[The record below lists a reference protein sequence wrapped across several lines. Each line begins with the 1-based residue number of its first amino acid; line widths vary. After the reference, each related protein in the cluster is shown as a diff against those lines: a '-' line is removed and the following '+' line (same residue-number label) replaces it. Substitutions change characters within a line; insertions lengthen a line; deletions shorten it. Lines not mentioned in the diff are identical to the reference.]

1 MTRDEEIQATG
12 SDMLRH
18 FLAAFRYRADKVLHN
33 IPESFPEY
41 EVGGGVRKPVEI
53 LSHMSDVLVFL
64 CAAVKEEDPPE
75 DRGKVADW
83 TTETAR
89 FENILVDLN
98 EAFLSVEDMKRDTQ
112 ERMLQGP
119 LSDAMTHVGQL
130 ALIRRLAGAP
140 LPPENFFAAD
150 IRTGSP

>member
-1 MTRDEEIQATG
+1 MTPGEQTKATG

-18 FLAAFRYRADKVLHN
+18 FLAAFRYRADKVLHDV
-33 IPESFPEY
+33 PESFPEY
-41 EVGGGVRKPVEI
+41 EVGLGVRKPVEI

-64 CAAVKEEDPPE
+64 RAAIKDEALPE
-75 DRGKVADW
+75 DRGKVSDW
-83 TTETAR
+83 DTETER
-89 FENILVDLN
+89 FKNILLDLD

-140 LPPENFFAAD
+140 LPPENFFAAN
-150 IRTGSP
+150 IGTGTP